1 MQIEQFL
8 REVTFLLGLS
18 GNEQEAARYVAKAFE
33 PLCDEVHMTPLNSV
47 VGYKKGTGN
56 GPKVMFAAHIDEIGL
71 NVTKIEE
78 DGSLRMGSIGGVDP
92 RILPGMRVRVHGR
105 ETLLGVVGAKPPHIL
120 TEEERKKNYK
130 RDDLAVD
137 LGMPAKKVKELVQV
151 GDLIQLE
158 HRFVELKNGRFTT
171 KTADDRAC
179 VAILYEAMKLLQG
192 RTHEADLFFVAT
204 SQEEIGANGAM
215 TAAFAVDPDFGVAL
229 DVCHAS
235 TPDAPKEA
243 TSDLVGLDSAIGP
256 FIQPVLRKKLMDVAA
271 KENVVVQSSV
281 SPSRTG
287 TDADVMGITRAG
299 IPMVLLSLPLKYM
312 HTTVELFDM
321 RTLEEGG
328 RLIAAFSCAV
338 KNTWEDELWT

>member
-1 MQIEQFL
+1 M
-8 REVTFLLGLS
+8 
-18 GNEQEAARYVAKAFE
+18 
-33 PLCDEVHMTPLNSV
+33 
-47 VGYKKGTGN
+47 
-56 GPKVMFAAHIDEIGL
+56 
-71 NVTKIEE
+71 
-78 DGSLRMGSIGGVDP
+78 
-92 RILPGMRVRVHGR
+92 
-105 ETLLGVVGAKPPHIL
+105 
-120 TEEERKKNYK
+120 
-130 RDDLAVD
+130 
-137 LGMPAKKVKELVQV
+137 

-158 HRFVELKNGRFTT
+158 HRFVGNGRFTT

-179 VAILYEAMKLLQG
+179 VAILYEAMKLLQEDTRSRPFLVIPARKIG
-192 RTHEADLFFVAT
+192 R
-204 SQEEIGANGAM
+204 GAI
-215 TAAFAVDPDFGVAL
+215 TAFAVDPDFGVAL

-256 FIQPVLRKKLMDVAA
+256 FIQPVLRKKLMDVAQ
-271 KENVVVQSSV
+271 KENVVVQSIV